1 MDAFY
6 ASAEQRDDRA
16 LRGTPVSAVMSSG
29 GRRGPRGV
37 VATAIFAAAGIRLL
51 GVTLSNFAAA
61 PLAENREP
69 ALALQ

>member
-29 GRRGPRGV
+29 GPRGV